1 MSTSHDEEAEKSDD
15 NNNPKLMPS
24 EESDD
29 NENSGILSADRPL
42 EICAFLMATHPWERV
57 NHPEEDYTQ
66 IPPPNHQNVH
76 IYCGPGQGP

>member
-29 NENSGILSADRPL
+29 NENSGLMPSRESDNDNLTSTPGRKRFQNSFPL
-42 EICAFLMATHPWERV
+42 KLL
-57 NHPEEDYTQ
+57 DQ
-66 IPPPNHQNVH
+66 LKPNLV
-76 IYCGPGQGP
+76 